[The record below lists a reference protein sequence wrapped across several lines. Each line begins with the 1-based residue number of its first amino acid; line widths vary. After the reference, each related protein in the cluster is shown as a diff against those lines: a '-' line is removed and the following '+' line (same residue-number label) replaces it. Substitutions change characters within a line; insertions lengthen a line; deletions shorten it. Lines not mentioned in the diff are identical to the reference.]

1 MPITMRLAASVLCL
15 VAFPSAV
22 LSQVV
27 RQMTP
32 QDDFS
37 KEAYVLE
44 MLHTRVRFESD
55 GTGSRELTGRIRVQS
70 EAAIHDLG
78 LLRFSYASTFESIN
92 IDYVRVRKPDGTVVV
107 TPASDVQEVDS
118 EVSRQAPMYTDQR
131 EKHIAVKA
139 LGSGD
144 VLEYHIV
151 WMVHDAVAPGH
162 FWISDNSVRDAICL
176 DEQIDVDVPKDMPI
190 KFSSGAITP
199 TIKDEGA
206 RRVYTLHN
214 TNLVRAKDERE
225 GAWEKGIGNAAPPVI
240 ELSSFQSWEEVG
252 KWFGGLVAPQIQLTP
267 VNSGEGGRTHTRQGQ
282 RKRKDSSAV

>member
-1 MPITMRLAASVLCL
+1 
-15 VAFPSAV
+15 
-22 LSQVV
+22 
-27 RQMTP
+27 
-32 QDDFS
+32 
-37 KEAYVLE
+37 
-44 MLHTRVRFESD
+44 
-55 GTGSRELTGRIRVQS
+55 
-70 EAAIHDLG
+70 
-78 LLRFSYASTFESIN
+78 
-92 IDYVRVRKPDGTVVV
+92 
-107 TPASDVQEVDS
+107 
-118 EVSRQAPMYTDQR
+118 MYTDQR

-151 WMVHDAVAPGH
+151 WTVHDAVAPGH

>member
-1 MPITMRLAASVLCL
+1 MPITMRLAAFMLCL
-15 VAFPSAV
+15 VAFPSA
-22 LSQVV
+22 LFPQVM
-27 RQMTP
+27 RQRTP

-44 MLHTRVRFESD
+44 MLHTRVRFEAD
-55 GTGSRELTGRIRVQS
+55 GAGSREMTGRIRVQS

-151 WMVHDAVAPGH
+151 WTVHDAVAPG
-162 FWISDNSVRDAICL
+162 ISGSATILFEMLSAWTSKSTWTFRRICRL
-176 DEQIDVDVPKDMPI
+176 NFQAERL
-190 KFSSGAITP
+190 
-199 TIKDEGA
+199 
-206 RRVYTLHN
+206 RRRSRMK
-214 TNLVRAKDERE
+214 VRAECIRCTTR
-225 GAWEKGIGNAAPPVI
+225 I
-240 ELSSFQSWEEVG
+240 
-252 KWFGGLVAPQIQLTP
+252 WFV
-267 VNSGEGGRTHTRQGQ
+267 
-282 RKRKDSSAV
+282 

>member
-1 MPITMRLAASVLCL
+1 MPIAMRLAVFILCL
-15 VAFPSAV
+15 VAFPSA
-22 LSQVV
+22 LFSQVM

-44 MLHTRVRFESD
+44 MLHTRVRFEAD

-78 LLRFSYASTFESIN
+78 LLRFSYASTFESLN
-92 IDYVRVRKPDGTVVV
+92 VDYVRVRKPDGTVVV

-118 EVSRQAPMYTDQR
+118 EVSRQAPMYTDER

-144 VLEYHIV
+144 VLEYHMV
-151 WMVHDAVAPGH
+151 WKVHDAMAPGH
-162 FWISDNSVRDAICL
+162 FWISDNFVRDVICL
-176 DEQIDVDVPKDMPI
+176 DEQIDVDVPKDVPI
-190 KFSSGAITP
+190 KLLSGAIAP
-199 TIKDEGA
+199 TIKDDGA

-214 TNLVRAKDERE
+214 TNLIRAKDENE
-225 GAWEKGIGNAAPPVI
+225 GAWEKGVGNAAPA
-240 ELSSFQSWEEVG
+240 G
-252 KWFGGLVAPQIQLTP
+252 NFG
-267 VNSGEGGRTHTRQGQ
+267 
-282 RKRKDSSAV
+282 